1 MPTKKKRIGFIP
13 REEVMNI
20 IIKLSFENNISNSKV
35 ISILVEEALASRG
48 IFNTKT
54 GEEKEIFKRKNILN
68 TYVLKNKN
76 DNKNQVKIDGL
87 DKNTIISNN
96 FTNTKT
102 NNENFNLETYEKFML
117 FLKYQEMIK
126 KYEK

>member
-35 ISILVEEALASRG
+35 ISILVEEALAS
-48 IFNTKT
+48 
-54 GEEKEIFKRKNILN
+54 FKRKNILN